1 MSFVVKAIGEQ
12 YKMVEFKLNVNKKQR
27 TAYINKKIIDTLGY
41 EVGVQLNATSG
52 VIYPLGGNKH
62 DIIRSLEIIL
72 DDLRHQA
79 ELEQKLEAQKVE

>member
-1 MSFVVKAIGEQ
+1 
-12 YKMVEFKLNVNKKQR
+12 MVEFKLTVNKKQR

-41 EVGVQLNATSG
+41 ELSAQLNATSG
-52 VIYPLGGNKH
+52 VIYPLDADKD

-79 ELEQKLEAQKVE
+79 ELERKLEAQEKQ